1 MQEEIENKTVTLSV
15 NTTKMTASVLKSAL
29 SKYLAYQK
37 ERARDKKL
45 AKSAKLRD
53 GPVKP
58 RGKQKLKD
66 LVMQDQGVSSIEI
79 TDKNIKDFERI
90 ARKYGVDFALKKD
103 KTGDI
108 PKYLVFFKARD
119 ADALTAAFK
128 EYTAKTDRKKER
140 PSVLKALR
148 RFKEQA
154 ASLDTPKVR
163 KKELDAR

>member
-58 RGKQKLKD
+58 RGKQRCGTAQRKPDAAEPSCCRLN
-66 LVMQDQGVSSIEI
+66 DQKKNGCGDPQNDRTFQKQHLLRAFLLSQVYHNLPPPSICACKK
-79 TDKNIKDFERI
+79 TVNTLYF
-90 ARKYGVDFALKKD
+90 YALKM
-103 KTGDI
+103 
-108 PKYLVFFKARD
+108 
-119 ADALTAAFK
+119 
-128 EYTAKTDRKKER
+128 
-140 PSVLKALR
+140 
-148 RFKEQA
+148 
-154 ASLDTPKVR
+154 
-163 KKELDAR
+163 